1 MLKCTAPIG
10 RRGRIALT
18 LTVIA
23 MSLLSATPAQ
33 LNAQLAQAPSAE
45 LERIDVVEHP
55 GAMVPGALTFTNDLG
70 QEVTLSGYMQTGRP
84 IILVMAYYEC
94 PMLCT
99 MVLNGL
105 SAAAKNLP
113 FTPGREYQILTVS
126 INPRETWQLAAAKK
140 KNYLQA
146 FDVPGAADG
155 WHFLTGP
162 EQASRQLADAIGF
175 NYFWDEDQEQYAH
188 PAVVTI
194 LTPEGKISR
203 YLYGIEFKTHDL
215 RLALL
220 EASAGRIGSTID
232 RLLLYCYH
240 YDPEAKGYVVLA
252 TNIMKIAGLVTVILL
267 ALFLAILWLRDRTS
281 STAHSL

>member
-1 MLKCTAPIG
+1 M
-10 RRGRIALT
+10 ALI
-18 LTVIA
+18 LTTCI
-23 MSLLSATPAQ
+23 LIFLSAAPQ
-33 LNAQLAQAPSAE
+33 LVQAQLAQSPSAE
-45 LERIDVVEHP
+45 LQRIDVVEHP
-55 GAMVPGALTFTNDLG
+55 GAMVPGELTFTNDLG

-105 SAAAKNLP
+105 STAAKNLP

-126 INPRETWQLAAAKK
+126 INPRETWKLAAAKK

-146 FDVPGAADG
+146 FDKPGADEG

-162 EQASRQLADAIGF
+162 EEASKTLADAIGF
-175 NYFWDEDQEQYAH
+175 RYFWDEEQEQYAH

-203 YLYGIEFKTHDL
+203 YLYGIEFKTQDL

-252 TNIMKIAGLVTVILL
+252 TNIMKIAGLVTVVILT
-267 ALFLAILWLRDRTS
+267 LFLAILWLRDRTR
-281 STAHSL
+281 STAH